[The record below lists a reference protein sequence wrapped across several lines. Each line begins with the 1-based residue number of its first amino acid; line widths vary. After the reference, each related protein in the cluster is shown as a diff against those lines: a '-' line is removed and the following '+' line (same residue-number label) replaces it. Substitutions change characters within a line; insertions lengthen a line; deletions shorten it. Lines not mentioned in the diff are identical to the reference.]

1 MCEGKIC
8 IGRGSSEQCMKYIEI
23 LRPTYCTLSFFSVYA
38 NIIFDHPSCVLVS
51 LSCALVTKDEY
62 A

>member
-23 LRPTYCTLSFFSVYA
+23 LRPTLSFFSVHT
-38 NIIFDHPSCVLVS
+38 NMKFDHPSCVLAS

-62 A
+62 AWAS